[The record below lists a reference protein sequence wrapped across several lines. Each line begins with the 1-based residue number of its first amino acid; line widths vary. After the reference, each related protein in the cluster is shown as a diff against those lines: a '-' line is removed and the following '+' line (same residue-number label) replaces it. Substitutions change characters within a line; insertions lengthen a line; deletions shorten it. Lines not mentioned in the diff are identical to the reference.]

1 MNEEQI
7 GESVSIDE
15 MEDLDAQLFA
25 ILTTRWL
32 GGNSSLNV
40 GVPQSK
46 LLEALGCDDD
56 GLDKIL
62 EAFTEKIRKFGL
74 ELVEYYSDNDKWYCI
89 KTVYACPNELSTTEQ
104 AVLGVII
111 SLIEANKMENE
122 KEETNVEALRNKL
135 VRKKY
140 LSEYRLTKVIKYLE
154 KTGFVRR
161 STSRIKYGPRT
172 KIELDNDRRLE
183 IAEKAKSLII

>member
-32 GGNSSLNV
+32 GGNSSLNA

-56 GLDKIL
+56 ALDKIL

-74 ELVEYYSDNDKWYCI
+74 E
-89 KTVYACPNELSTTEQ
+89 
-104 AVLGVII
+104 
-111 SLIEANKMENE
+111 
-122 KEETNVEALRNKL
+122 
-135 VRKKY
+135 
-140 LSEYRLTKVIKYLE
+140 
-154 KTGFVRR
+154 
-161 STSRIKYGPRT
+161 
-172 KIELDNDRRLE
+172 
-183 IAEKAKSLII
+183 